1 MEEGKGGNL
10 LKETTDTKEFEDIID
25 AINHL
30 KEEDAKFLLKV
41 MCGLVVT
48 AMTGDGGDQTK
59 VEVVNKL
66 SDIYRRIPDLND
78 MRRYE

>member
-10 LKETTDTKEFEDIID
+10 LKKTTDTKEFEDMIN
-25 AINHL
+25 AINDL
-30 KEEDAKFLLKV
+30 KEEDAKSLLKV

-48 AMTGDGGDQTK
+48 AMTGDGGNQTK

-78 MRRYE
+78 MRKYE

>member
-1 MEEGKGGNL
+1 MDEGRGGNL
-10 LKETTDTKEFEDIID
+10 LEKTTDTKEFEEMIN

-30 KEEDAKFLLKV
+30 KEEDAKSLLNV

-48 AMTGDGGDQTK
+48 AMTGDGGNQTK

-66 SDIYRRIPDLND
+66 SDIYRRIPDLNE
-78 MRRYE
+78 MRSK